1 MTTLRVRQIKARLR
15 QRFEDSLPLNDLSPH
30 DQERDQKILTRC
42 LAALAVVLEA
52 GCSDKDAAEAVWD
65 GQDDNGLDA
74 VYHDVAGSQVIMV
87 QAKWFNDGSGEPAA
101 KELSTFADG
110 VRDLVEDQVDNFAIR
125 LRSKLQIVA
134 RAINTPGVTLRL
146 VVVTTGSSNLSQHG
160 SAAIARILSELN
172 GSDAEPL
179 ASERVLGLAE
189 VYPPLAANQLV
200 GRIDLEPTILDWS
213 PVNEPYRAYFGV
225 IDGFQLKTWWVEH
238 GRRLVAENLR
248 YSLGSTDV
256 NEQIKKTAVG
266 HPEHFWYFN
275 NGITLIADE
284 VLRAPG
290 ATASRSAGVFSLK
303 GASIVN
309 GAQTV
314 SSLGR
319 VREEDDERL
328 ARVRV
333 PIRVI
338 LLRTAPEG
346 FGGQVTRTNNLQN
359 RVEFRDFV
367 AQDAE
372 QTRLRLEMAMEG
384 VDYQFVRSDDYV
396 PAAKTCELI
405 EVTTALACASG
416 DPNHATIVKT
426 GIGRIFIDL
435 NRPPYRTLFNP
446 SLSGVRAY
454 NATVLLRRIDV
465 WIEQRKDLVLR
476 KSGYQWGTLIHGN
489 RILAAAIIRTSE
501 PSSLASTIA
510 DFEMRLNHVPP
521 ETHCEKVYS
530 AMVETLENDFSGR
543 FLAVLF
549 KSPVDSRAVFDSTIR
564 SVTK

>member
-1 MTTLRVRQIKARLR
+1 MRE
-15 QRFEDSLPLNDLSPH
+15 RFEGFLSLDDLSPD
-30 DQERDQKILTRC
+30 DQERDQKVLTRC
-42 LAALAVVLEA
+42 LAALAIALEA

-74 VYHDVAGSQVIMV
+74 VYHDINGSQVVIA

-101 KELSTFADG
+101 RELSSFADG
-110 VRDLVEDQVDNFAIR
+110 VRDLVEDEADNFAKR
-125 LRSKLQIVA
+125 LRSKLQVIG
-134 RAINTPGVTLRL
+134 RAINTPGITLRL
-146 VVVTTGSSNLSQHG
+146 VIVTTGNSNLSQHG
-160 SAAIARILSELN
+160 AAVIARILNELN

-179 ASERVLGLAE
+179 ASERLLGLAE
-189 VYPPLAANQLV
+189 IYPPLAANQLA

-225 IDGFQLKTWWVEH
+225 IDGSQLKTWWVKH

-248 YSLGSTDV
+248 YSLGPTDV
-256 NEQIKKTAVG
+256 NEQLKRTAVTY
-266 HPEHFWYFN
+266 PEHFWYFN

-319 VREEDDERL
+319 VKDEDDERL

-338 LLRTAPEG
+338 LLRATPEG

-359 RVEFRDFV
+359 RVELRDFV
-367 AQDAE
+367 AQDPE

-384 VDYQFVRSDDYV
+384 VEYQFVRSDDYI
-396 PAAKTCELI
+396 PSAKACELI

-435 NRPPYRTLFNP
+435 SRAPYRALFNP

-454 NATVLLRRIDV
+454 NATVLLRRIDN
-465 WIEQRKDLVLR
+465 WIENKKNLILR
-476 KSGYQWGTLIHGN
+476 RSGYQWGTLIHGN
-489 RILAAAIIRTSE
+489 RILAAAVIRTSE
-501 PSSLASTIA
+501 TSILSSTIA
-510 DFEMRLNHVPP
+510 DFEASLARLPL
-521 ETHCEKVYS
+521 ESHCEEVYA
-530 AMVETLENDFSGR
+530 AMVKVLERDFASR

-549 KSPVDSRAVFDSTIR
+549 KSPVDSRAVYEGTIR
-564 SVTK
+564 MITV